1 MSLGTFLESLCL
13 LRMSV
18 VARLTASKPKMST
31 ENAATDRKLFVWRF
45 PLTFLREIWLLTYM
59 GIRWNVARVSMRR
72 WRDRCT
78 CTWWRS
84 WSRCASEC
92 GRWWR
97 SGRGGGVWD
106 CRKNSE
112 RPKQRFAAWKSFG
125 RICHRFGRIWIGRVR
140 ASGTFEDNSIYFES
154 AEESLQTRAVFS
166 GKLKFLRLV
175 PIQLGRGSRFIHQ
188 HSLLDPIL
196 SLNWL
201 KTLENSEWM
210 SKTIFLRLRD
220 NFFLHGNR
228 FKSWVIL
235 WIFQPRFTDD
245 TQLVCVNCAEDTDSY
260 RKNAKMTYYL
270 FCPPFHSESKELT
283 TEKEQLKRKPMSVIP
298 SFGFCVKQ
306 KYLDTIYFKS

>member
-1 MSLGTFLESLCL
+1 MWPESVWGGEEIDVLVHDEDHEAVAQA
-13 LRMSV
+13 SV
-18 VARLTASKPKMST
+18 AVDDDPEEAGGCETVGRTRRGRNKDSRP
-31 ENAATDRKLFVWRF
+31 
-45 PLTFLREIWLLTYM
+45 
-59 GIRWNVARVSMRR
+59 GRVS
-72 WRDRCT
+72 
-78 CTWWRS
+78 
-84 WSRCASEC
+84 E
-92 GRWWR
+92 
-97 SGRGGGVWD
+97 
-106 CRKNSE
+106 E
-112 RPKQRFAAWKSFG
+112 FAT
-125 RICHRFGRIWIGRVR
+125 VL
-140 ASGTFEDNSIYFES
+140 EEFES
-154 AEESLQTRAVFS
+154 AVSEPAELLRITVFILRGVPTDSGRFFS